1 LPDLKG
7 YSKTLIKL
15 IESGSLKSRHS
26 LNEEKIRLCKKYGL
40 NEMPTNATILSFAK
54 RRSGRLV
61 SLLKVKPTRSLS
73 GIAVVAIMS
82 KPGKCPGQCIYCPG
96 SLLPN
101 RKTPKSYT
109 GEEPATMRAL
119 AQNFD
124 AKKQVENRLSQLH
137 EAGHST
143 GKVELIVM
151 GGTFLSHPVSYQKKF
166 MLSSINALCGSRSKS
181 LEAARKKA
189 ELSRTRITGIT
200 FETRP
205 DYCGKKEI
213 NRMLSFGGTRCELG
227 VQTIYDSVYK
237 RINRGHSI
245 KDVVKATALL
255 KDSAFKVTYHY
266 MPGLPNVSLAEDKAA
281 IRKLFKSPDF
291 RPDNLKI
298 YPCLVIQGTE
308 LFSQWKKG
316 LYKEFSTDKAIK
328 LLAYAKQFMPRWVR
342 IMRIQRDIP
351 AQLIEAG
358 VKKSNLRQLI
368 QDEMHSKGLECS
380 CIRCREAGLSSAGNN
395 LESLQDARLFVEDYG
410 ASKGIETF
418 ISFED
423 RARKCL
429 FGFARLRFPN
439 KPFRKEISQDTAL
452 LRELRVFGL
461 PLQLHQKSPDS
472 IQHKGLGKRLLMEAE
487 AISQDKGMKSLAV
500 ISGLGVK
507 PYYYAQ
513 AFKRKGL
520 FVSKKALSQEI

>member
-1 LPDLKG
+1 MPDVKA
-7 YSKTLIKL
+7 YSRELIRL
-15 IESGSLKSRHS
+15 IESGQLTTRRS
-26 LNEEKIRLCKKYGL
+26 LNEKKIKLCKEFGV

-54 RRSGRLV
+54 RRSEKLV

-119 AQNFD
+119 AMNFD
-124 AKKQVENRLSQLH
+124 PKKQIENRLSQLH

-151 GGTFLSHPVSYQKKF
+151 GGTFFSHTPSYQNKF
-166 MLSSINALCGSRSKS
+166 VLSSINAVCGSRSKS
-181 LEAARKKA
+181 LEAARKRA
-189 ELSRTRITGIT
+189 ESSKRRITGIT

-227 VQTIYDSVYK
+227 VQTIYDRVYR
-237 RINRGHSI
+237 RINRGHTVE
-245 KDVVKATALL
+245 DVTKATALL
-255 KDSAFKVTYHY
+255 KDTAFKVTYHY
-266 MPGLPNVSLAEDKAA
+266 MPGLPNVSLAQDKKAL
-281 IRKLFKSPDF
+281 RVLFKSPDF
-291 RPDNLKI
+291 KPDNLKL
-298 YPCLVIQGTE
+298 YPCLVIKGTE
-308 LFSQWKKG
+308 LFEQWKKG
-316 LYKEFSTDKAIK
+316 LYKEFSTEKAVK
-328 LLAYAKQFMPRWVR
+328 LLSYAKQFVPRWVR

-368 QDEMHSKGLECS
+368 HDEMHSKGVECS
-380 CIRCREAGLSSAGNN
+380 CIRCREAGLSKGEN
-395 LESLQDARLFVEDYG
+395 LSQDLQDAKLFVEKYE
-410 ASKGIETF
+410 ASDGLE
-418 ISFED
+418 SFVSLED
-423 RARKCL
+423 RARKTL
-429 FGFARLRFPN
+429 FGFARLRFPG

-461 PLQLHQKSPDS
+461 PQPLHQKRPDS
-472 IQHKGLGKRLLMEAE
+472 IQHKGLGKRLLQESERLAKEAG
-487 AISQDKGMKSLAV
+487 SKKLAV
-500 ISGLGVK
+500 ISGLGVR
-507 PYYYAQ
+507 PYYYSQ
-513 AFKRKGL
+513 GFREDGF
-520 FVSKKALSQEI
+520 FVSKRL